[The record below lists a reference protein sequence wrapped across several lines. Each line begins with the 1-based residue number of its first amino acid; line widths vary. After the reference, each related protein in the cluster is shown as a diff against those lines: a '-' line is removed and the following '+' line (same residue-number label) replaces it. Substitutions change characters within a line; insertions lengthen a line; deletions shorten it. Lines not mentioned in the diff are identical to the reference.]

1 MSNTYG
7 GWNPQ
12 DPYRGQNPESWRGQ
26 DANPHAQQAPAARDP
41 YGQDPQ
47 PQDPQPGQTRPAQP
61 QPFDPYGP
69 RDPYGRPANP
79 YGRPDYQPQQRP
91 EQRDGQPGVWGQVPG
106 RSQAPQPQ
114 QAPPGTPQRFQEP
127 PAQGLPQYSPVSG
140 AEHRSGTD
148 ESGTD
153 EPPTIGSAWRWGW
166 GAFGA
171 SWGVWVLMSLLLGLA
186 QLAVVLLFTP
196 SIVDGIVN
204 AADPAAV
211 DAAQA
216 AGQTLEARGLAAAGT
231 AVCFLLQAL
240 LYAGAIAATRTR
252 KVRFRDFFV
261 LRGFGGLVGYA
272 VITGALGFAGTV
284 VPMVGWLVQVVF
296 TLLLLP
302 VPFLLLKGVGFGKA
316 LGGGIGLVLSHVGTA
331 LAVFGIFA
339 ALALAS
345 LFTCGIG
352 LVVVAPAM
360 LLVGAYLVQRWTGE
374 SVQG

>member
-12 DPYRGQNPESWRGQ
+12 DPYRGQNPESR
-26 DANPHAQQAPAARDP
+26 PE
-41 YGQDPQ
+41 QDP
-47 PQDPQPGQTRPAQP
+47 DPGPAWPPQP

-79 YGRPDYQPQQRP
+79 YGRPDYQPQQQP
-91 EQRDGQPGVWGQVPG
+91 EQRDGQPGVWGQFQTRP
-106 RSQAPQPQ
+106 QAPQPQ
-114 QAPPGTPQRFQEP
+114 AAPGV
-127 PAQGLPQYSPVSG
+127 PQYSPVSG
-140 AEHRSGTD
+140 AEHRPGAD
-148 ESGTD
+148 G
-153 EPPTIGSAWRWGW
+153 PPTIGGAWRWGW

-186 QLAVVLLFTP
+186 QLAVVLMFSPAT
-196 SIVDGIVN
+196 VDGIRF
-204 AADPAAV
+204 ATDPAAV

-272 VITGALGFAGTV
+272 VITGALGFAGSV
-284 VPMVGWLVQVVF
+284 VPVFGWLVQLVF

-302 VPFLLLKGVGFGKA
+302 VPFLLLKGEGFGKA
-316 LGGGIGLVLSHVGTA
+316 LGGGIGLVLSHLGTA

-339 ALALAS
+339 GLALAS

-374 SVQG
+374 TVQGRPSGNNSAIAHA

>member
-1 MSNTYG
+1 MSSTYG

-12 DPYRGQNPESWRGQ
+12 DPYRGQNPESRHGQ
-26 DANPHAQQAPAARDP
+26 DAHPDERPAPAPRDP

-47 PQDPQPGQTRPAQP
+47 PPSVQPGQA

-79 YGRPDYQPQQRP
+79 YGRPDYQPRQQP
-91 EQRDGQPGVWGQVPG
+91 EQRDPQPGVWG
-106 RSQAPQPQ
+106 RSQPQGQLPGQPWGPPQ
-114 QAPPGTPQRFQEP
+114 
-127 PAQGLPQYSPVSG
+127 PAQGQPGFPQYSPVGG
-140 AEHRSGTD
+140 AEQRPEVD
-148 ESGTD
+148 V
-153 EPPTIGSAWRWGW
+153 PPTVGSAWRWGW
-166 GAFGA
+166 SAFGA

-186 QLAVVLLFTP
+186 QLAVVLVFSP
-196 SIVDGIVN
+196 STVDGLMF
-204 AADPAAV
+204 ATDPAAV

-240 LYAGAIAATRTR
+240 LYAGALAATRTR
-252 KVRFRDFFV
+252 KVRFRDFFL
-261 LRGFGGLVGYA
+261 LRGFGGLLGYA

-284 VPMVGWLVQVVF
+284 VPMVGWLVQLVF

-302 VPFLLLKGVGFGKA
+302 VPFLILRGEGFGKA
-316 LGGGIGLVLSHVGTA
+316 IGGGIGLVLSHAGPA

-339 ALALAS
+339 GLVFAS
-345 LFTCGIG
+345 IFTCGIG

-374 SVQG
+374 QVHG